1 MTNYLSKAPG
11 YPDVVTFDI
20 ADGSFA
26 FYTKD
31 AFEQFVDA
39 ERNELVD
46 NDMIEADED
55 LDVDDILALAYG
67 DEMFWDWMPG
77 PVE

>member
-1 MTNYLSKAPG
+1 MTELTNY
-11 YPDVVTFDI
+11 DVVTFDV
-20 ADGSFA
+20 ADGSFS
-26 FYTKD
+26 FYSK
-31 AFEQFVDA
+31 EQFEKFVND

>member
-1 MTNYLSKAPG
+1 MTELTNY
-11 YPDVVTFDI
+11 DVVTFDV
-20 ADGSFA
+20 ADGSFS
-26 FYTKD
+26 FYSK
-31 AFEQFVDA
+31 EQFEKFVND

-55 LDVDDILALAYG
+55 LDIDDILALAYG

>member
-1 MTNYLSKAPG
+1 MIIPMQIVN
-11 YPDVVTFDI
+11 V
-20 ADGSFA
+20 
-26 FYTKD
+26 
-31 AFEQFVDA
+31 FEKFVND

-46 NDMIEADED
+46 AEQIESDED